1 MYTLNETIRHQQIT
15 ELLVILTG
23 AEDDVK
29 NNRIAHIKDTF
40 DDLRS
45 IIVQNFNNN
54 IVRKKLYDL
63 ENLSVSRQCDKP
75 LTKQK
80 PQDH

>member
-63 ENLSVSRQCDKP
+63 ENLSVSRQWGKP
-75 LTKQK
+75 WG
-80 PQDH
+80 